1 MRKRFLPIVLV
12 IGVLSFARPGHAGML
27 QDGWNRSL
35 SVVETTTGYIL
46 SPFQAA
52 AEWALNFLRSE
63 ERALAAEL
71 NRFVTT
77 LRQDLSR
84 FETLAGRAGFS
95 LSNVSIKPGIIPE
108 VELAFEPAEEI
119 TPAAEAALRQELAQ
133 LTGAMGALERAVIL
147 LLLDVDERVEAI
159 RPNGFRVGEVA
170 FALVAIF
177 PEMTINFVRSETAA
191 R

>member
-1 MRKRFLPIVLV
+1 
-12 IGVLSFARPGHAGML
+12 ML

-52 AEWALNFLRSE
+52 SEWALSFLRSE

-84 FETLAGRAGFS
+84 FETLAGRAGFR
-95 LSNVSIKPGIIPE
+95 LSNISIKPAIIPE
-108 VELAFEPAEEI
+108 VELTFEPAEEI

-133 LTGAMGALERAVIL
+133 LTGTMGALERTIIL

-159 RPNGFRVGEVA
+159 RPNGFRVSEVA

-177 PEMTINFVRSETAA
+177 PEMTINFVRSETVA

>member
-1 MRKRFLPIVLV
+1 MRKRFFPIALV
-12 IGVLSFARPGHAGML
+12 VCALAFARPGHAGML
-27 QDGWNRSL
+27 QDGWDRTR
-35 SVVETTTGYIL
+35 SVVETTAGIII

-52 AEWALNFLRSE
+52 AEWTMNFLRSE
-63 ERALAAEL
+63 ERALAAEM

-77 LRQDLSR
+77 LRQDLNR
-84 FETLAGRAGFS
+84 FETLAGRAGFT

-119 TPAAEAALRQELAQ
+119 TPASEAALRQELAQ
-133 LTGAMGALERAVIL
+133 LTGAMGAVERAIIL

-159 RPNGFRVGEVA
+159 RPDGFRVGEVA

-177 PEMTINFVRSETAA
+177 PEMTINFVRNETAA

>member
-1 MRKRFLPIVLV
+1 MRKRFLPIALV
-12 IGVLSFARPGHAGML
+12 ISALVFARPGHAGML
-27 QDGWNRSL
+27 QDSWDRTV
-35 SVVETTTGYIL
+35 SVVGTATGIIL

-52 AEWALNFLRSE
+52 AEWTMNFLRSE
-63 ERALAAEL
+63 ERALAAEM
-71 NRFVTT
+71 NRFVST
-77 LRQDLSR
+77 LRQDLNR
-84 FETLAGRAGFS
+84 FETLAGRAGFT
-95 LSNVSIKPGIIPE
+95 LSSVSVKPGIIPE

-133 LTGAMGALERAVIL
+133 LSGTMGALERAVIL

-159 RPNGFRVGEVA
+159 SPNGFRVGEIA

-177 PEMTINFVRSETAA
+177 PEMTINFVRAEPAA